1 MTGRASG
8 WKVVRARAAQRC
20 HRCGGTIPKGARY
33 ESWTWFSDEPPL
45 RCRSHLLCTQL
56 DIGED
61 DDGMLN
67 ESYGEALWREHVV
80 WHAPFWL
87 DDPDS
92 RWSAVAVWPVE
103 VNEWLRSLPPI
114 EWQL

>member
-33 ESWTWFSDEPPL
+33 EAWTWYSDEPPL
-45 RCRSHLLCTQL
+45 RCRSHLLCSL
-56 DIGED
+56 LNIGVE

-67 ESYGEALWREHVV
+67 ESYGEAEWWDYVV
-80 WHAPFWL
+80 WHCPAWTASEWVSP
-87 DDPDS
+87 
-92 RWSAVAVWPVE
+92 VALH
-103 VNEWLRSLPPI
+103 EWLRSLPPI
-114 EWQL
+114 EWQP